1 MGDIINVRSYDNGGV
16 KMPSIKELREKQGL
30 TQEELSNTLNVGRT
44 AVTMWETGKTFPRS
58 ELLPKIAEVL
68 KCSIDDLFD
77 SAKEE

>member
-58 ELLPKIAEVL
+58 ELHKY
-68 KCSIDDLFD
+68 
-77 SAKEE
+77 